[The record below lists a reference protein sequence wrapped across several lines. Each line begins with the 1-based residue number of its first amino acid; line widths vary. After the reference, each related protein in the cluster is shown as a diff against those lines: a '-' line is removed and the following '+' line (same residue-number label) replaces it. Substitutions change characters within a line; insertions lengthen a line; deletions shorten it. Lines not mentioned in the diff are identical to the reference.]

1 MFCSQEPSRL
11 VPSLP
16 KMTNRRHVLNLIS
29 HVMGKIRTAAD
40 REQRF
45 TLLEN
50 VQILTDILKDVT
62 AFESSLLAD
71 LDVD

>member
-1 MFCSQEPSRL
+1 
-11 VPSLP
+11 
-16 KMTNRRHVLNLIS
+16 MTNRRHVLELIR
-29 HVMGKIRTAAD
+29 HVMGNIKNAAS

-50 VQILTDILKDVT
+50 VQILTDILQEVT
-62 AFESSLLAD
+62 QYEQTLLVD

>member
-1 MFCSQEPSRL
+1 MTRVSS
-11 VPSLP
+11 PSLP
-16 KMTNRRHVLNLIS
+16 KMSNRRHLLDLIS
-29 HVMGKIRTAAD
+29 CVMLKIKNAAN

-50 VQILTDILKDVT
+50 VQILTDILKEIT
-62 AFESSLLAD
+62 RYEQTLIME

>member
-1 MFCSQEPSRL
+1 MHKVRSA
-11 VPSLP
+11 
-16 KMTNRRHVLNLIS
+16 
-29 HVMGKIRTAAD
+29 GD

-50 VQILTDILKDVT
+50 VQILTDILKEVT
-62 AFESSLLAD
+62 TFETNLLVD

>member
-1 MFCSQEPSRL
+1 MS
-11 VPSLP
+11 
-16 KMTNRRHVLNLIS
+16 NRRHVLNLIS
-29 HVMGKIRTAAD
+29 HVMHKVRSAGD

-50 VQILTDILKDVT
+50 VQILTDILKEVT
-62 AFESSLLAD
+62 TFETKLLME

>member
-1 MFCSQEPSRL
+1 
-11 VPSLP
+11 
-16 KMTNRRHVLNLIS
+16 MTNHLEVLDMI
-29 HVMGKIRTAAD
+29 HGVMSRIRSATD

-50 VQILTDILKDVT
+50 VQILTDILKEVT
-62 AFESSLLAD
+62 TFETNLITE

>member
-1 MFCSQEPSRL
+1 
-11 VPSLP
+11 
-16 KMTNRRHVLNLIS
+16 MTNRRHVLNLIS
-29 HVMGKIRTAAD
+29 HVMCKIRSAAD

-50 VQILTDILKDVT
+50 VHILTDILKEVT
-62 AFESSLLAD
+62 AFETKLLMD

>member
-1 MFCSQEPSRL
+1 MTRAPS
-11 VPSLP
+11 PSLP
-16 KMTNRRHVLNLIS
+16 KMSNRRHVLNLIS
-29 HVMGKIRTAAD
+29 HVMHKVRGAGN

-50 VQILTDILKDVT
+50 VQILTDILKEVT
-62 AFESSLLAD
+62 TFETKLLME

>member
-1 MFCSQEPSRL
+1 
-11 VPSLP
+11 
-16 KMTNRRHVLNLIS
+16 MTNRRHVLNLIS
-29 HVMGKIRTAAD
+29 HVMSKIRTAAD

-62 AFESSLLAD
+62 AFETSLLTD

>member
-1 MFCSQEPSRL
+1 MTRTPS
-11 VPSLP
+11 P
-16 KMTNRRHVLNLIS
+16 KSSETKMSNRGHVLDLIHS
-29 HVMGKIRTAAD
+29 VMSRIRSAAN

-50 VQILTDILKDVT
+50 VQILTDVLKEVT
-62 AFESSLLAD
+62 TFETKLLME